1 MLKDQ
6 KKLMIG
12 WNPEPL
18 TNMKRF
24 KEPDSTCEQIN
35 KEQDTSAQPQ
45 SEGYKFSSHN
55 PNQKQMS
62 MVP

>member
-1 MLKDQ
+1 
-6 KKLMIG
+6 MIG

-35 KEQDTSAQPQ
+35 KEQDTPAQPQ
-45 SEGYKFSSHN
+45 YQGYKFSSHN
-55 PNQKQMS
+55 LNQKQMS